1 MLKLDHLTI
10 IAPSLEAGAAH
21 VRDQLGIDMPTGGK
35 HPLMGT
41 HNLLLRL
48 SNAVFLEVI
57 AVDPT
62 ADRPDRPRWFG
73 PDNADAVQS
82 AWDDGRRLRG
92 WVVQASDLDAV
103 LAQHGPTLGRK
114 TRLSRGDRT
123 WLFAVPPD
131 GSLPVDGIAPSAMDW
146 EERGSPA
153 PTMPEFGTSLL
164 SFQIEHPDPGRVS
177 KLYARLGVVNPSEV
191 RKGDQFCYRAL
202 INTPTGVNELN

>member
-10 IAPSLEAGAAH
+10 IAPSLEVGAAH
-21 VRDQLGIDMPTGGK
+21 VRDQLGIDMPVGGK

-48 SNAVFLEVI
+48 SNEVFLEVI

-62 ADRPDRPRWFG
+62 VERPNRPRWFG
-73 PDNADAVQS
+73 LDDADAVRS
-82 AWDDGRRLRG
+82 AWEDGRRLRG
-92 WVVQASDLDAV
+92 WVAQTSDLDAM
-103 LAQHGPTLGRK
+103 LAQHGSVLGEK

-153 PTMPEFGTSLL
+153 STMPDFGTNLL
-164 SFQIEHPDPGRVS
+164 SFQIEHPDPDQVTE
-177 KLYARLGVVNPSEV
+177 LYERLGVVNPPKV
-191 RKGDQFCYRAL
+191 RRGGQFRYRA
-202 INTPTGVNELN
+202 IIDTPAGARELN

>member
-21 VRDQLGIDMPTGGK
+21 VRDKLGIDMPVGGK

-48 SNAVFLEVI
+48 SNEVFLEVI

-62 ADRPDRPRWFG
+62 ADRPGRPRWFG
-73 PDNADAVQS
+73 LDNGDAVRA
-82 AWDDGRRLRG
+82 AWDEGRRLRG
-92 WVVQASDLDAV
+92 WVAQTSDLDAV
-103 LAQHGPTLGRK
+103 LAQHGSVLGEK

-153 PTMPEFGTSLL
+153 STMPDLAVKLL
-164 SFQIEHPDPGRVS
+164 SFQIEHPEPDQVTE
-177 KLYARLGVVNPSEV
+177 LYARLGVINPPEV
-191 RKGDQFCYRAL
+191 RKGAQLRYRARTG
-202 INTPTGVNELN
+202 TPAGVKELS